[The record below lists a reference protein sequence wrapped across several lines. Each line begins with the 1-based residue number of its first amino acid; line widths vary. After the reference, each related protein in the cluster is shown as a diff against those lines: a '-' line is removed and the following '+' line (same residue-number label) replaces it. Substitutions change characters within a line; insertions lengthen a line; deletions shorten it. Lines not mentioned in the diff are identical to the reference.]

1 MDLVVSAIID
11 LALYHQSTCMTEPAT
26 ALYTDLADLPLYN
39 WIELSVSGN
48 MKWLVKDG
56 TVPDDLTEH
65 YETLLNEYQS
75 IVKDTKSQH
84 DHQVKIE
91 YAKLA
96 NYIDHVT
103 IAINALRLYG
113 RDEAIITILQTG
125 KPQGL
130 GFERLTYND
139 LEKDLKLTENYLKMD
154 IVKFEQAKNQL
165 EKMVKAVGDTGV
177 NSKGAFYQEVV
188 SLSKWLGFGIQPKE
202 TTVMQYISY
211 LNMLQIEIQAN
222 RNKK

>member
-1 MDLVVSAIID
+1 MNEPIPTVVF
-11 LALYHQSTCMTEPAT
+11 Q
-26 ALYTDLADLPLYN
+26 DLADLPLYN

-56 TVPDDLTEH
+56 PMPDDITEH
-65 YETLLNEYQS
+65 YDTLLNEYQS
-75 IVKDTKSQH
+75 LVKDTKSQH

-130 GFERLTYND
+130 GFERLTYQD

-165 EKMVKAVGDTGV
+165 EKMVKVAGDTGV
-177 NSKGAFYQEVV
+177 NSKGAFYQELT
-188 SLSKWLGFGIQPKE
+188 SLSRWLQFGINPKV
-202 TTVMQYISY
+202 TSVMEYISY
-211 LNMLQIEIQAN
+211 LNALQLEIQAN
-222 RNKK
+222 RGKK